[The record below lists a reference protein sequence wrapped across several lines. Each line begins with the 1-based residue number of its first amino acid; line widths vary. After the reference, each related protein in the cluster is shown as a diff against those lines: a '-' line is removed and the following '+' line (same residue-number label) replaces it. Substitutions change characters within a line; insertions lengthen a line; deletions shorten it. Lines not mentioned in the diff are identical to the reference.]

1 MVKFSFENLNLVEMV
16 DYITK
21 LLNDVKENEKNL
33 NNCKNY
39 IYGLVVI
46 DTNMSDEEKR
56 LQNIKVFFQDK
67 LNKTNLL
74 KYSRKQKQLKK
85 KLQDLEIYLI
95 NKGIIKL
102 EPEEPE
108 ENILLTDEEEED
120 YKSISSYNL

>member
-33 NNCKNY
+33 NDCKNH
-39 IYGLVVI
+39 IDGVVDI
-46 DTNMSDEEKR
+46 SLDVSEEEKR
-56 LQNIKVFFQDK
+56 LENIKVFFQDK

-102 EPEEPE
+102 EPLEPE
-108 ENILLTDEEEED
+108 ENILLTYEEEED